1 MFILLS
7 CFNACWTSQPSTL
20 HLFSERVR
28 ATRNSAFVLPGAVC
42 KFIIY
47 SFSCFADLLVS
58 PRLHS
63 LPLSEVTF
71 KSCSLFSLETAC
83 SFLIA
88 PVASLLLLVVV
99 IIRFS
104 HFPICCN
111 NFLLSHSEE
120 ACRQTPCL
128 MCEQKMKR
136 KNDAPQPFT
145 ESGSVHITVCL
156 EKLDRKKLKSESG
169 VIKAEEG
176 EIQTGGIQNKPV
188 NSNQAVQ
195 CLPAPLLLPVARTMK
210 SEPASLGQRKG

>member
-7 CFNACWTSQPSTL
+7 HFNAYWTSQPSTL
-20 HLFSERVR
+20 HLFFEHVR
-28 ATRNSAFVLPGAVC
+28 ATRSCAFVLPGAVC

-47 SFSCFADLLVS
+47 SSFSCFADLLVS
-58 PRLHS
+58 PLLHS

-71 KSCSLFSLETAC
+71 KSCSLFFLETAC

-88 PVASLLLLVVV
+88 PVAFLLLLVVV

-111 NFLLSHSEE
+111 NFILSHSEE
-120 ACRQTPCL
+120 AYRQTPCL

-145 ESGSVHITVCL
+145 EPGSVHITVCQ

-169 VIKAEEG
+169 VI
-176 EIQTGGIQNKPV
+176 
-188 NSNQAVQ
+188 
-195 CLPAPLLLPVARTMK
+195 
-210 SEPASLGQRKG
+210 